1 MSELTQKSIESF
13 FKEYGVT
20 DPDIKAHLLFK
31 VTDIIYNYNQ
41 DVIKLEKEQDEYKK
55 KQLYTS
61 LKELSA
67 KIKQIFEKELN
78 P

>member
-13 FKEYGVT
+13 FEEYGVT
-20 DPDIKAHLLFK
+20 DPDIKAHLLFQ

-41 DVIKLEKEQDEYKK
+41 NVIKWEKEPDEYKK
-55 KQLYTS
+55 KQLLTS
-61 LKELSA
+61 LEEISK

-78 P
+78 T